1 MRVNTARL
9 NTMHVKT
16 GVQSGSA
23 RKAPKDRAK
32 IAESAIIIKT
42 RKRAGRYSV
51 IIISKIRMPQSN
63 QPASVKSDGIHPA
76 SFF

>member
-1 MRVNTARL
+1 MRDNTARL

-32 IAESAIIIKT
+32 IAENAIIIKT
-42 RKRAGRYSV
+42 RKRAGEIFRDYYLE
-51 IIISKIRMPQSN
+51 N
-63 QPASVKSDGIHPA
+63 AHATVK
-76 SFF
+76 

>member
-1 MRVNTARL
+1 
-9 NTMHVKT
+9 MHVKT

-32 IAESAIIIKT
+32 IAESAIIVWKM
-42 RKRAGRYSV
+42 
-51 IIISKIRMPQSN
+51 RMPQSN
-63 QPASVKSDGIHPA
+63 EPTSGESDGIHPA

>member
-1 MRVNTARL
+1 
-9 NTMHVKT
+9 MHVKT

-42 RKRAGRYSV
+42 RKRAGEIFRDYYLE
-51 IIISKIRMPQSN
+51 N
-63 QPASVKSDGIHPA
+63 AHATVK
-76 SFF
+76 